1 MPGLTGLETAGLTR
15 LKFTQAEKAMQIAV
29 KPVSPDLHESFVTLL
44 IELHAFYN
52 QPQTASPEEI
62 RAHLRE
68 NLLPQ
73 RHHVLQLTWRPSG
86 GRSPV
91 VPAFKPG
98 A

>member
-1 MPGLTGLETAGLTR
+1 MPGLTGLETARLTR
-15 LKFTQAEKAMQIAV
+15 LTFTLAHDAMTIDV
-29 KPVSPDLHESFVTLL
+29 KPVSPDPHESFVTLL